1 MSGGMT
7 TANTSLL
14 RRAEVWSSEIK
25 EILRD
30 ELMAMQYVRWLT
42 EFPDGDTFK
51 IPSIG
56 QAVVRDYEENQ
67 PVVYDPMDIGQF
79 TFQITDYVQSGNYI
93 TKKAEQDGFYMEQ
106 LVSRFVP
113 EQERALMVRLET
125 DILGLQSGQTSGNS
139 NTINGASHR
148 ISGGNSGKMEL
159 ADFAYARYAL
169 KKANVP
175 DTNLVAIVDPSVEYY
190 INTISNL
197 INVSDNPKWE
207 GIISDGVASG
217 MRFVKNI
224 YGFDVYT
231 SNYLADVESETLNEA
246 DGTTSTAVTDAK
258 ANLFFSAASGV
269 QPFIGAWRQMPEVE
283 AEWKKDLQRTEFITT
298 ARYGLKLYRPENL
311 FVIVA
316 EPNV

>member
-93 TKKAEQDGFYMEQ
+93 TKKAEQDGFYMEE

-113 EQERALMVRLET
+113 EQERALMVRLES
-125 DILGLQSGQTSGNS
+125 DILALQSGQTAANS
-139 NTINGASHR
+139 NLINGTKHR
-148 ISGGNSGKMEL
+148 YSGGNSGKMEL
-159 ADFAYARYAL
+159 QDFAYARYSL

-175 DTNLVAIVDPSVEYY
+175 DTNLVAIVDPSVEYF

-197 INVSDNPKWE
+197 VSVSDNPMWE
-207 GIISDGVASG
+207 GIVADGIASG
-217 MRFVKNI
+217 MRFVKNV
-224 YGFDVYT
+224 YGFDVWT
-231 SNYLADVESETLNEA
+231 SNYLDDIASETVAEV
-246 DGTTSTAVTDAK
+246 DGTSTAVTNGK
-258 ANLFFSAASGV
+258 ANLFFSATPGV
-269 QPFIGAWRQMPEVE
+269 QPFVGAWRQMPEVE

-311 FVIVA
+311 VTVVA
-316 EPNV
+316 ALNV

>member
-7 TANTSLL
+7 TANTSLI

-30 ELMAMQYVRWLT
+30 ELQAMQYVRWLT

-56 QAVVRDYEENQ
+56 QAVVRDYEEDM
-67 PVVYDPMDIGQF
+67 PVVYDPMDLGQF
-79 TFQITDYVQSGNYI
+79 TFQITDYIQSGNYV
-93 TKKAEQDGFYMEQ
+93 TKKAEQDGFYMEE

-113 EQERALMVRLET
+113 EQERAIMVRLEG
-125 DILGLQSGQTSGNS
+125 DILALQSGQTAANS
-139 NTINGASHR
+139 NTINGAKHR
-148 ISGGNSGKMEL
+148 VSGGNSGKIEL
-159 ADFAYARYAL
+159 QDFAYARYAL
-169 KKANVP
+169 KKAHVP

-197 INVSDNPKWE
+197 VSVADNPMWE
-207 GIISDGVASG
+207 GIVADGIASG
-217 MRFVKNI
+217 MRFVKNV

-231 SNYLADVESETLNEA
+231 SNYLDDIASETVAEV
-246 DGTTSTAVTDAK
+246 DGTSTAVTNGK
-258 ANLFFSAASGV
+258 ANMFFSAAGGV
-269 QPFIGAWRQMPEVE
+269 QPFVGAWRQMPEVE

-311 FVIVA
+311 FVVVA
-316 EPNV
+316 APNI

>member
-93 TKKAEQDGFYMEQ
+93 TKKAEQDGFYMEE

-113 EQERALMVRLET
+113 EQERALMVRLES
-125 DILGLQSGQTSGNS
+125 DILALQSGQTAANS
-139 NTINGASHR
+139 NLINNTKHR
-148 ISGGNSGKMEL
+148 YSGGNSGKMEL
-159 ADFAYARYAL
+159 QDFAYARYSL

-175 DTNLVAIVDPSVEYY
+175 DTNLVAIVDPSVEYF

-197 INVSDNPKWE
+197 VSVSDNPMWE
-207 GIISDGVASG
+207 GIVADGIASG
-217 MRFVKNI
+217 MRFVKNV
-224 YGFDVYT
+224 YGFDVWT
-231 SNYLADVESETLNEA
+231 SNYLDDIASETVAEV
-246 DGTTSTAVTDAK
+246 DGTSTAVTNGK
-258 ANLFFSAASGV
+258 ANLFFSATPGV
-269 QPFIGAWRQMPEVE
+269 QPFVGAWRQMPEVE

-311 FVIVA
+311 VTVVA
-316 EPNV
+316 ALNV